1 MVSTASPTRVRAGA
15 IAPRPAPLARAL
27 AAAVFAGG
35 LVALRASAATIA
47 VTTPDDGDAAAAGTC
62 TLRQA
67 ILSMNT
73 GTQVGNCANTGAAFG
88 SDDTIT
94 FAASAISGATTPGTV
109 MLTDSADAGGAAGGS
124 LVVTATHLRLDGSAW
139 RGSGAN
145 QYAGGV
151 TIARPDGAAH
161 AFGVL
166 RDEAPAGA
174 SLVLAGLTLRNGH
187 AAAGLCNG
195 RADGGGICM
204 AAADLALVDSA
215 VSGNAADNFGGGIAS
230 SSGAVALTR
239 STLYGNS
246 AYCGGGLHSQTGA
259 VTVAAS
265 TISGNSVWPAGG
277 GGGIRADGSLEV
289 IDSAISSNFAK
300 RGAGIQSY
308 GITTITRSVVSAN
321 QAYYDGG
328 GIQAPAGTT
337 TLDSSTIASNFAR
350 YEGAGAHVGGTLVAT
365 NCTIA
370 GNSGFRAG
378 AGIFVAAAGS
388 LQLDHATL
396 SLNQS
401 SLAGGGIGGAGN
413 ATIERSI
420 VSGNSAPAGADIAAS
435 VAWSGSGNLVSSA
448 SDALGPLQDNGGAT
462 PTMLPGAGSAAIDA
476 IAPQDCT
483 QPFDQ
488 RGFARP
494 QGAGCDI
501 GAVEVVV
508 DLIFAD
514 GFD

>member
-1 MVSTASPTRVRAGA
+1 
-15 IAPRPAPLARAL
+15 
-27 AAAVFAGG
+27 
-35 LVALRASAATIA
+35 
-47 VTTPDDGDAAAAGTC
+47 
-62 TLRQA
+62 
-67 ILSMNT
+67 
-73 GTQVGNCANTGAAFG
+73 
-88 SDDTIT
+88 
-94 FAASAISGATTPGTV
+94 
-109 MLTDSADAGGAAGGS
+109 
-124 LVVTATHLRLDGSAW
+124 
-139 RGSGAN
+139 
-145 QYAGGV
+145 
-151 TIARPDGAAH
+151 
-161 AFGVL
+161 
-166 RDEAPAGA
+166 
-174 SLVLAGLTLRNGH
+174 
-187 AAAGLCNG
+187 
-195 RADGGGICM
+195 
-204 AAADLALVDSA
+204 
-215 VSGNAADNFGGGIAS
+215 
-230 SSGAVALTR
+230 
-239 STLYGNS
+239 
-246 AYCGGGLHSQTGA
+246 
-259 VTVAAS
+259 
-265 TISGNSVWPAGG
+265 
-277 GGGIRADGSLEV
+277 
-289 IDSAISSNFAK
+289 
-300 RGAGIQSY
+300 
-308 GITTITRSVVSAN
+308 VVSAN